1 MTAFSIQ
8 TPEHNAHAPRTD
20 LRQGFDKLA
29 ELIGQRL
36 PDQSGAIMPGYD
48 LRVREAYTAI
58 GELAQAF
65 ERNQIL
71 VRHFDRVL
79 KTSASIPLAREDKF
93 CQTLEWLQ
101 IRLLGS
107 YSRKA

>member
-20 LRQGFDKLA
+20 LRQGFDTLA

-48 LRVREAYTAI
+48 LRVREAYTAV

-65 ERNQIL
+65 ERNQVL
-71 VRHFDRVL
+71 ARHFERIR
-79 KTSASIPLAREDKF
+79 KTSTLIPLAREGEF
-93 CQTLEWLQ
+93 YRTLEWLQ

-107 YSRKA
+107 YSQEA

>member
-8 TPEHNAHAPRTD
+8 TPEHNVQAPRTD
-20 LRQGFDKLA
+20 LRQGFDTLA

-36 PDQSGAIMPGYD
+36 PDQIGEIMPGYD

-65 ERNQIL
+65 ERNQVL
-71 VRHFDRVL
+71 ARHFERIR
-79 KTSASIPLAREDKF
+79 KTSALIPMIREGEF
-93 CQTLEWLQ
+93 FRTLEWLQ
-101 IRLLGS
+101 IRLLGLS
-107 YSRKA
+107 SQDA